1 MNTEFT
7 TIVSLCSGV
16 MAILALVKLI
26 NAPLDKIKDHD
37 KDIKDLKKAVEK
49 RSEIDKAMLNGLQAI
64 TNHMVD
70 GNGVESLKASR
81 NELQKAINEIATK

>member
-1 MNTEFT
+1 MPAEFT

-16 MAILALVKLI
+16 AAIVALFKLI

-37 KDIKDLKKAVEK
+37 KDIKELKESAKK
-49 RSEIDKAMLNGLQAI
+49 RSEIDKAILNGLQAM
-64 TNHMVD
+64 TNHMID

-81 NELQKAINEIATK
+81 NELQNAINEIATK